1 MRLFGPNH
9 RLLLGFTAA
18 VLGGIVMIARP
29 TFHLVHTAWNDVD
42 ELVEES
48 TGFVDDASR
57 LNQTAV
63 GEVWPVPADSND
75 AETQLVSLLRR
86 ARADGLPVSIA
97 GSRHSMGGHTIAP
110 GGIVVDMR
118 PWNGMHLDAERDL
131 LHVQSGATWQ
141 EIIPY
146 LDRHGKSVAVM
157 QSNNSFSVGG
167 SLSVNCHGWAYN
179 QPPIAST
186 VESFRLMKA
195 NGEIVRCSR
204 DENAEIFSLA
214 LGGYGLFGIML
225 DADLRVVPNA
235 RYRLRQFVVPVEDA
249 LATFERQVEGQS
261 GVGMAY
267 ARMNITPDR
276 FLDEVIINV
285 LFEEEGRIP
294 ALADPGGTRL
304 RRTIFRGSA
313 DSDYGKEL
321 RWSAETK
328 LQPWL
333 APEAF
338 SRNQL
343 LNESADVFR
352 NRTAT
357 TTDILHEYFVPRAHI
372 VEFVSSLQSTIP
384 RHQANLLNVTVRS
397 VETDTDTFLRYAD
410 EPMIAFV
417 MLFVQERTPEGEARM
432 QALTRDLIDAALAS
446 DGRFYLPY
454 RLHATSEQFRAA
466 YPQADDFFAAK
477 KEHDPHELFQNQFSL
492 RYR

>member
-1 MRLFGPNH
+1 MLRRRPGFLFF
-9 RLLLGFTAA
+9 LAA
-18 VLGGIVMIARP
+18 VGTIGLGIVTKPAV
-29 TFHLVHTAWNDVD
+29 HLVRTSWNDRD
-42 ELVEES
+42 EPIATPQGS
-48 TGFVDDASR
+48 IDDASR

-63 GEVWPVPADSND
+63 SEVWPVPAAAKD
-75 AETQLVSLLRR
+75 AEAQLAVLLRR
-86 ARADGLPVSIA
+86 ATAEGLPVSIA
-97 GSRHSMGGHTIAP
+97 GARHSMGGHTIAS

-118 PWNGMHLDAERDL
+118 PWKEMRLDAERNL
-131 LHVQSGATWQ
+131 LHVQSGATWE

-157 QSNNSFSVGG
+157 QSNNSFTVGG
-167 SLSVNCHGWAYN
+167 SLSVNCHGWSYN

-186 VESFRLMKA
+186 VESFRLMKPT
-195 NGEIVRCSR
+195 GEIVRCSR
-204 DENAEIFSLA
+204 DENSKLFSLA
-214 LGGYGLFGIML
+214 LGGYGLFGVIL
-225 DADLRVVPNA
+225 DADLPVVPNA

-249 LATFERQVEGQS
+249 LATFEREVEDQS

-276 FLDEVIINV
+276 FLDEVIINAF
-285 LFEEEGRIP
+285 FEEAGAIP
-294 ALADPGGTRL
+294 PLADPGNAKL

-343 LNESADVFR
+343 LHESADVFR
-352 NRTAT
+352 NRSAHS
-357 TTDILHEYFVPRAHI
+357 TDILHEYFVPRNR
-372 VEFVSSLQSTIP
+372 VVDFVTSLQRIVP
-384 RHQANLLNVTVRS
+384 QHKANLLNVTVRS

-410 EPMIAFV
+410 EPMMAFV
-417 MLFVQERTPEGEARM
+417 MLFVQERTPVGESRM
-432 QALTRDLIDAALAS
+432 QALSRDLIDAALAN
-446 DGRFYLPY
+446 DGCFYLPY
-454 RLHATSEQFRAA
+454 RLHATPAQFRAA
-466 YPQADDFFAAK
+466 YPQADAFFAAK
-477 KEHDPHELFQNQFSL
+477 RSHDPQELFQNRFYQ